1 VCYDRHRDW
10 QKEVFAKAAAF
21 GVVPRETQI
30 LEAHKMV
37 H

>member
-1 VCYDRHRDW
+1 VFDDWHRDW
-10 QKEVFAKAAAF
+10 RKEVFAKAAVF
-21 GVVPRETQI
+21 GIVPHETQI